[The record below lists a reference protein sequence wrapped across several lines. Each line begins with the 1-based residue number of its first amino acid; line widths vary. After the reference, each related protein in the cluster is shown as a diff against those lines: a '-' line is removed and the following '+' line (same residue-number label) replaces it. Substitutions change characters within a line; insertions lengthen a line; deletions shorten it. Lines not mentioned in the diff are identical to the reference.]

1 MKIEEKRRKALE
13 GHGKQLVKYK
23 YSDENDSLTHL
34 KQKEIFE
41 ELANKRMEEIW
52 DWSKQTDFIN
62 LIDHYKN
69 KTVAK

>member
-1 MKIEEKRRKALE
+1 MKIKEKNEERKALE

-41 ELANKRMEEIW
+41 ELANKRMEEI
-52 DWSKQTDFIN
+52 
-62 LIDHYKN
+62 
-69 KTVAK
+69 